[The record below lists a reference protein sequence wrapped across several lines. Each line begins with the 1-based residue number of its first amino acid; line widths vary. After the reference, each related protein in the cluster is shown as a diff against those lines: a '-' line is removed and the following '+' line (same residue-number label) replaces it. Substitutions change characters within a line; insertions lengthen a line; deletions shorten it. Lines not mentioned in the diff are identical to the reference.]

1 MLTTIMTVVMD
12 LALGGMAYR
21 LARSLERTQLQ
32 QTQILAELTRRVEKL
47 EAPIGFDI
55 SDRPDLPGN

>member
-1 MLTTIMTVVMD
+1 MITTIMTIVMD

-32 QTQILAELTRRVEKL
+32 QTQILAELTRRVERL
-47 EAPIGFDI
+47 EAPIGFLPPDK
-55 SDRPDLPGN
+55 PDLPGN